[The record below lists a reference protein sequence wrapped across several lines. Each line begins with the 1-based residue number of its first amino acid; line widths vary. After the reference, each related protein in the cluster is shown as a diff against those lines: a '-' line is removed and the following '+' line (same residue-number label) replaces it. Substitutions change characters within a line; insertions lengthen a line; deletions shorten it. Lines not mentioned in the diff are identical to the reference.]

1 MNSYQ
6 GCENVQHCHW
16 DMWTDCIIIQQ
27 RVYNLCLFVCSAERY
42 GAHCCLYYI
51 RCSYVLDFELWNMW
65 FMEIIQISTSLEEDL
80 LWWCI
85 MLLHTTRMTFFHLWY
100 SKKNKRQQNKWKI
113 FCFMRNAWMRFE
125 SYHGNFGLFLTQSLW
140 RLGFFLSLIVLSH
153 APERA
158 FFFLCVPQ
166 KKDHTDF
173 ERHECEKIMTGY
185 LLVMW
190 NITAMSV
197 FGQLK
202 MAVRSIFPWG
212 FKKGLD
218 CIQPPKVTINPIYD
232 QTESSS

>member
-1 MNSYQ
+1 MWKCATLPLRYVNWLYYHPAEGLQFVFVCVLSRKIWSTLLFVLYKMQLRSWFWIVKYVVHGDYSNKHKLGRGFVVVVHNVVTYNSY
-6 GCENVQHCHW
+6 
-16 DMWTDCIIIQQ
+16 
-27 RVYNLCLFVCSAERY
+27 
-42 GAHCCLYYI
+42 
-51 RCSYVLDFELWNMW
+51 
-65 FMEIIQISTSLEEDL
+65 DL
-80 LWWCI
+80 LSSVV
-85 MLLHTTRMTFFHLWY
+85 L
-100 SKKNKRQQNKWKI
+100 KKNKRQQNKWKI

-153 APERA
+153 ASERA

>member
-100 SKKNKRQQNKWKI
+100 SKKTNDNKINGRY
-113 FCFMRNAWMRFE
+113 FA
-125 SYHGNFGLFLTQSLW
+125 LW
-140 RLGFFLSLIVLSH
+140 GMHEWDLRVTMGILVCSSHRASEDLDFFWV
-153 APERA
+153 
-158 FFFLCVPQ
+158 
-166 KKDHTDF
+166 
-173 ERHECEKIMTGY
+173 
-185 LLVMW
+185 W
-190 NITAMSV
+190 
-197 FGQLK
+197 
-202 MAVRSIFPWG
+202 
-212 FKKGLD
+212 
-218 CIQPPKVTINPIYD
+218 
-232 QTESSS
+232 